1 MKIDYRPDIDGLR
14 AIAVL
19 LVIFYHAEISYNSN
33 VLFQFGFI
41 GVDIFFVISGYLITC
56 LILKELKDTQKFSF
70 LNFYER
76 RVRRLLPALFFVM
89 IFSMPLAWF
98 YLLPNSF
105 LDYSKSIIY
114 SIFFTSN
121 FYFHFTG
128 LEYGAPDSLLK
139 PFLHTWSLAVEEQ
152 FYIIFPIFLIIF
164 YKYFKKNILK
174 IIIFIFFISLLF
186 TEYGARN
193 NPSANFYF
201 LHSRI
206 WELLAGSFLAYY
218 KIFGVKKNKNQFI
231 NNFGSLFGLILIILY
246 FFLYNKNSLHP
257 SLLTL
262 FPVIGTCCI
271 IWFSNQKNWLTLI
284 LSSKPFVG
292 VGLISYSLYLWHYPI
307 FAIARVKD
315 STPSEYDKF
324 EWIAL
329 TFVLSLITY
338 FLVEK
343 FFKNRL
349 AFSKRR
355 LFISLSALLLIIIL
369 SNSYIINKE
378 GFKYKLQ
385 ITDSY
390 SLDNEAHKD
399 EWINFV
405 KKIGMPEFSQIKNK
419 KVLIVGNS
427 HANDTFNLFY
437 MNKDLFKS
445 YDFSIINV
453 HVACFY
459 EFLNRK
465 FENDMSL
472 YCRQVFADKDYPQ
485 AEKLFLKSELIILS
499 TKWFEKD
506 VEKLDLLI
514 KQLKKESKKI
524 LLLNSSLEV
533 KTKIR
538 RGFHILDFFVLNN
551 GRLPFDNELKQIEE
565 QTYKQLKNT
574 KKIDITLKKIAK
586 ENNIEILFKEKY
598 LCDSNKKTCKV
609 LTNNNKK
616 ISWDYAHYTLDGAKY
631 LGKRIY
637 DLNWFNY

>member
-1 MKIDYRPDIDGLR
+1 MKIDYRPEIDGLR

-19 LVIFYHAEISYNSN
+19 LVILYHAEISFNN
-33 VLFQFGFI
+33 NILFQFGFI
-41 GVDIFFVISGYLITC
+41 GVDIFFVISRYLITC
-56 LILKELKDTQKFSF
+56 LILKELKINKKFSF

-76 RVRRLLPALFFVM
+76 RARRLLPALFFVM
-89 IFSMPLAWF
+89 VFSLPLAWF
-98 YLLPNSF
+98 YLLPNNF
-105 LDYSKSIIY
+105 LDYSKSIIF
-114 SIFFTSN
+114 SIFFIFN

-152 FYIIFPIFLIIF
+152 FYIIFPIL
-164 YKYFKKNILK
+164 L
-174 IIIFIFFISLLF
+174 IIIFKYFQKYLFKILIIIFFVSLF
-186 TEYGARN
+186 FAEYSARN

-201 LHSRI
+201 LHTRM
-206 WELLAGSFLAYY
+206 WELIAGSFLAYFE
-218 KIFGVKKNKNQFI
+218 IFKDNKKNNQYF
-231 NNFGSLFGLILIILY
+231 NNFGSLFGLILIAIY
-246 FFLYNKNSLHP
+246 FFLYNKDTLHP

-262 FPVIGTCCI
+262 IPVIGTCFI
-271 IWFSNQKNWLTLI
+271 IQFCRQRNWLKLI
-284 LSSKPFVG
+284 LSSKLFVG

-329 TFVLSLITY
+329 TFILSLITY

-349 AFSKRR
+349 AFSKR
-355 LFISLSALLLIIIL
+355 LLTSLSTLLVVLIFF
-369 SNSYIINKE
+369 NSYIISKE

-385 ITDSY
+385 ITDNY

-405 KKIGMPEFSQIKNK
+405 KEIGMPKFSKVNNK
-419 KVLIVGNS
+419 KVLIIGNS

-437 MNKDLFKS
+437 LNKDLFKS

-453 HVACFY
+453 HIACFY

-465 FENDMSL
+465 FKNDMTL
-472 YCRQVFADKDYPQ
+472 YCRQVFADKDYSE
-485 AEKLFLKSELIILS
+485 AEKLFSKSELIILS
-499 TKWFEKD
+499 TKWFEND
-506 VEKLDLLI
+506 LEKLDLLI
-514 KQLKKESKKI
+514 RQLKKENKKI
-524 LLLNSSLEV
+524 LLLNNSLEV
-533 KTKIR
+533 NTKIR

-551 GRLPFDNELKQIEE
+551 NRLPSNNELKKIKE

-574 KKIDITLKKIAK
+574 KKTDQILKKIAMK
-586 ENNIEILFKEKY
+586 NNIKILFKEK
-598 LCDSNKKTCKV
+598 
-609 LTNNNKK
+609 
-616 ISWDYAHYTLDGAKY
+616 
-631 LGKRIY
+631 
-637 DLNWFNY
+637 